1 MNVSKRIT
9 AAGGAVMVLGL
20 LLGVLGGLRP
30 FAAQARA
37 PLADPAFESIWNRTD
52 RPVEARQVNRSW
64 VWGPEPLY
72 TTYEPFAEG
81 PGGQHL
87 VSYFDKSRMEVN
99 NPSGDRNSP
108 WFVTN
113 GLLVVEMISGKIQ
126 TGLTQYTMVRPAA
139 IPVAG
144 DRDSSVD
151 APTYAALGNV
161 ASLDG
166 TRRAPNRTGELVR
179 ESLDRNGAV
188 GTNEAMSGFAR
199 DAYYDSTLGHNIP
212 DVFWSFLNARGMV
225 YQDGV
230 YQDGVLLDW
239 VFAMGHPITEPY
251 WIRIKV
257 GGQERMVL
265 MQAFQRRILTYSPG
279 NPAGWQ
285 VEMGNVG
292 RAYYDWRYGAMPAPP
307 TVTPIPATATPGP
320 AASISLNPQAGD
332 AATVITV
339 NGKNFPPNGA
349 VVLGMQ
355 RNDGSGYRALATVA
369 ARGDGSFSARL
380 SVPGDLAGATNL
392 KVVATAKGGA
402 VQALQ
407 PFSVAYDPV
416 LTAASSVVTSN
427 GQVRVR
433 GSSFPPNTGLTLGI
447 AVVGGGPITWPT
459 GVKTDGKGTFDT
471 TFGIGAWPVGTKFRV
486 IAVGG
491 SGIKVV
497 TDTVLRVIG
506 VPQLQLTPASGPA
519 GANVT
524 LTGTG
529 WPAYG
534 NVVLGLALPG
544 SGTTNWIHG
553 TFPADRAGNF
563 AATVYVGPEY
573 AGQTAVRVVAYEPVS
588 LIRVETLYSV
598 VNTPVARLVVG
609 PAALAPGQV
618 AGVTGTGWPAGAGVA
633 LGLSTTNAPTQVQEW
648 LPGVVADANGA
659 FTTSFVLNARWQNAG
674 QVLLVGIVANGPA
687 AITPI
692 TVLPSASGI
701 RPVGLPLSVQRLDG
715 PAQTRVTVT
724 GQGWRAGRSL
734 DILVLSADGTVN
746 APQGSVIVGDDGTFA
761 ASFAPAVAWA
771 TRSDLGVRVTTSDGA
786 QYGLTYLPQAT
797 LTRSANDV
805 YTATGANWPPGAQI
819 QLLAH
824 VPDGKAGDDVVLGR
838 VTTAANGSWTLQVR
852 APGLVTGGKYDFVIR
867 TQDQVFSVVFN
878 Y

>member
-9 AAGGAVMVLGL
+9 AMGGILMVLGL

-37 PLADPAFESIWNRTD
+37 PLADPAFERIWNRTD
-52 RPVEARQVNRSW
+52 QPVETRQASRSW

-99 NPSGDRNSP
+99 NPSGDRTSP

-126 TGLTQYTMVRPAA
+126 TGVNRYTTVRPAT

-151 APTYAALGNV
+151 APTYAALANV

-166 TRRAPNRTGELVR
+166 AHTAPNRTGELVR
-179 ESLDRNGAV
+179 ESLDRNGKV
-188 GTNEAMSGFAR
+188 GTNDAMSGFAR
-199 DAYYDSTLGHNIP
+199 NTYYDEKLGHNIP
-212 DVFWSFLNARGMV
+212 DVFWSFLNARGVV
-225 YQDGV
+225 YQDGG

-265 MQAFQRRILTYSPG
+265 MQAFQRRILTYSPN

-292 RAYYDWRYGAMPAPP
+292 RAYFDWRYGAMPAPP
-307 TVTPIPATATPGP
+307 TVTPIPATATPAP
-320 AASISLNPQAGD
+320 AASISLSPQAGD
-332 AATVITV
+332 ATTVITV
-339 NGKNFPPNGA
+339 NGKNFPQNGA

-355 RNDGSGYRALATVA
+355 RGDDSGYRALATVTA
-369 ARGDGSFSARL
+369 GRDGSFSAKL
-380 SVPGDLAGATNL
+380 SVPGDLAGAGNL
-392 KVVATAKGGA
+392 KVVARTKSGTA
-402 VQALQ
+402 QALQ
-407 PFSVAYDPV
+407 PFALAYDPA
-416 LTAASSVVTSN
+416 LTAVSTVAVSN

-433 GSSFPPNTGLTLGI
+433 GASFPPNTGLTLGI
-447 AVVGGGPITWPT
+447 AVVGGGPITWPS
-459 GVKTDGKGTFDT
+459 GVKTDAKGAFDT
-471 TFGIGAWPVGTKFRV
+471 TFGIGAWPVGTQFRV
-486 IAVGG
+486 IAVAGN
-491 SGIKVV
+491 GIKVV
-497 TDTVLRVIG
+497 TDTVLRVIAL
-506 VPQLQLTPASGPA
+506 PQLQLAPASGPA

-524 LTGTG
+524 LMGAG

-534 NVVLGLALPG
+534 NLVLGLALPG
-544 SGTTNWIHG
+544 SGTTTWLHG
-553 TFPADRAGNF
+553 TFPVNGAGNF

-573 AGQTAVRVVAYEPVS
+573 AGQSGVRVVAYDAVS
-588 LIRVETLYSV
+588 LIRVETLYGV

-609 PAALAPGQV
+609 PAAVVPGQV
-618 AGVTGTGWPAGAGVA
+618 AGITGTGWPARAAVA
-633 LGLSTTNAPTQVQEW
+633 LGLASTSAPTQVQEW

-659 FTTSFVLNARWQNAG
+659 FTTSFVLNPRWQNAG

-687 AITPI
+687 TITPI
-692 TVLPSASGI
+692 TVLPSGSGI
-701 RPVGLPLSVQRLDG
+701 RPVGLPLSVQRLNG
-715 PAQTRVTVT
+715 PAQTRVTVS
-724 GQGWRAGRSL
+724 GQGWRAGRSV
-734 DILVLSADGTVN
+734 DILVISADGSVN
-746 APQGSVIVGDDGTFA
+746 APQGSVVVAEDGTFA
-761 ASFAPAVAWA
+761 ASFTPDAAWA
-771 TRSDLGVRVTTSDGA
+771 GRGDLAVRASTADGA
-786 QYGLTYLPQAT
+786 LYGLTYLPQAT
-797 LTRSANDV
+797 LIRTANDV
-805 YTATGANWPPGAQI
+805 YTATGANWPAGVQV

-824 VPDGKAGDDVVLGR
+824 VPDGKAGEDVVLGR
-838 VTTAANGSWTLQVR
+838 VTTSANGTWTLQVR

-867 TQDQVFSVVFN
+867 TQDQVFSVVFD